1 LVEEMGGNYQFTFE
15 KLRLWQE
22 AREWVRGIFGM
33 VKSFPVEEKYGH
45 SNQLTRSAVSVTA
58 NLAEGAGR
66 TSAKDQAHFS
76 QLAYSSLMESACL
89 LLLAGD
95 QGWVEADKLGQE
107 RQKIESL
114 SNQINA
120 LRKAQLSRSR

>member
-1 LVEEMGGNYQFTFE
+1 MGGNYQFTFE
-15 KLRLWQE
+15 KLRVWQE

-33 VKSFPVEEKYGH
+33 VKSFPLEEKYGL
-45 SNQLTRSAVSVTA
+45 SNQLTRSAVSVAA
-58 NLAEGAGR
+58 NLAEGASR

-95 QGWVEADKLGQE
+95 LEWIPEDRVSQE

-120 LRKAQLSRSR
+120 LRKTQLSRAR

>member
-1 LVEEMGGNYQFTFE
+1 MVEEMSGNYQFTFE
-15 KLRLWQE
+15 KLRVWQE

-33 VKSFPVEEKYGH
+33 MKSFPVEEKYGL
-45 SNQLTRSAVSVTA
+45 SNQLTRSAVSVAA
-58 NLAEGAGR
+58 NLAEGASR
-66 TSAKDQAHFS
+66 TSVKDQAHFS

-95 QGWVEADKLGQE
+95 QEWIPAAKVGQE
-107 RQKIESL
+107 RKKIESL

-120 LRKAQLSRSR
+120 LRRTQLSRSR

>member
-1 LVEEMGGNYQFTFE
+1 MGGNYQFTFE
-15 KLRLWQE
+15 RLRVWQE
-22 AREWVRGIFGM
+22 AREWVREIFDM
-33 VKSFPVEEKYGH
+33 VKSFPLEEKYGL
-45 SNQLTRSAVSVTA
+45 SNQLTRSAVSVAA
-58 NLAEGAGR
+58 NLAEGANR

-76 QLAYSSLMESACL
+76 QLAYSSLMESACI

-95 QGWVEADKLGQE
+95 QGWIPVDRVGQE

-120 LRKAQLSRSR
+120 LRKTQLSRSR

>member
-1 LVEEMGGNYQFTFE
+1 MGGNYQFTFE
-15 KLRLWQE
+15 RLRVWQE
-22 AREWVRGIFGM
+22 AREWVKEIFGM
-33 VKSFPVEEKYGH
+33 VKSFPLEEKYGL
-45 SNQLTRSAVSVTA
+45 SNQLTRPAVSVTA
-58 NLAEGAGR
+58 NLAEGASR

-95 QGWVEADKLGQE
+95 QGWIPADRVGQE

-120 LRKAQLSRSR
+120 LRKTQLSRSR

>member
-1 LVEEMGGNYQFTFE
+1 MGGNYQFTFE
-15 KLRLWQE
+15 KLRVWQE

-33 VKSFPVEEKYGH
+33 VKSFPVEEKYGL
-45 SNQLTRSAVSVTA
+45 SNQLTRSAVSVAA
-58 NLAEGAGR
+58 NLAEGSSR

-95 QGWVEADKLGQE
+95 QEWIPADKVGQE
-107 RQKIESL
+107 RKKIESL

-120 LRKAQLSRSR
+120 LRRIQLSRSR

>member
-1 LVEEMGGNYQFTFE
+1 MVEEMSGNYQFTFE
-15 KLRLWQE
+15 KLRVWQE

-33 VKSFPVEEKYGH
+33 VKSFPVEEKYGL
-45 SNQLTRSAVSVTA
+45 SNQLTRSAVSVAA
-58 NLAEGAGR
+58 NLAEGASR

-95 QGWVEADKLGQE
+95 QGWIPAYKVGQE

-120 LRKAQLSRSR
+120 LRKTQLSRSR

>member
-1 LVEEMGGNYQFTFE
+1 MGGNYQFTFE
-15 KLRLWQE
+15 KLRVWQE

-33 VKSFPVEEKYGH
+33 VKSFPVEEKYGL
-45 SNQLTRSAVSVTA
+45 SNQLTRSAVSVAA
-58 NLAEGAGR
+58 NLAEGSSR

-95 QGWVEADKLGQE
+95 QEWIPADKVGQE
-107 RQKIESL
+107 RKKL
-114 SNQINA
+114 N
-120 LRKAQLSRSR
+120 RFPTRSTT

>member
-1 LVEEMGGNYQFTFE
+1 MSGNYQFTFE
-15 KLRLWQE
+15 KLRVWQE

-33 VKSFPVEEKYGH
+33 MKSFPVEEKYGL
-45 SNQLTRSAVSVTA
+45 SNQLTRSAVSVAA
-58 NLAEGAGR
+58 NLAEGASR
-66 TSAKDQAHFS
+66 TSVKDQAHFS

-95 QGWVEADKLGQE
+95 QEWIPAAKVGQE
-107 RQKIESL
+107 RKKIESL

-120 LRKAQLSRSR
+120 LRRTQLSRSR